1 MNIHE
6 KFGAYNSLYFKN
18 FLATDIPNRYIPLE
32 HVIMKNGIGQNA
44 YMGDGSINLAH
55 LMYYF
60 IVTIQ
65 KEEYK
70 KCLDT
75 FDRLVVDAKNV
86 CDKNNY
92 PFEIE
97 KGFFLRDNITSKEDA
112 KRYNLI
118 NIMSGYDGLHQI
130 QEDVCHSPFVSQD
143 QMWNL
148 LPYLLNNKF
157 ELGKEQASNILS
169 FLYKNKG
176 VVYNPYYSWTKHIW
190 NYCNLKKGYPDRIQ
204 DRKDNFKNTVK
215 VKRGAWNPQLYY
227 GFLKV
232 YKSIVGK
239 IKWYEKLL
247 YAPLYYLTVYGAEF
261 IYYPLMKKYVPVK
274 NNSWHCLMSCI
285 NKKQGMLDRMVYK
298 FNESLERNDLE
309 PEFWNLALLNS
320 DNTIDKIK
328 LLNWL
333 ENYQEPVLN
342 GKQSSPIIYMTLYKY
357 YILNFR

>member
-1 MNIHE
+1 MNINE
-6 KFGAYNSLYFKN
+6 KFGAYRTLYFKN
-18 FLATDIPNRYIPLE
+18 FLATDIPDRYIPLE
-32 HVIMKNGIGQNA
+32 NVIMKNGIGQTA
-44 YMGDGSINLAH
+44 YLGDGSINIAH

-60 IVTIQ
+60 IINNQ
-65 KEEYK
+65 KDEFK

-75 FDRLVVDAKNV
+75 FDKLVVDAKTI

-112 KRYNLI
+112 KRYNLS

-148 LPYLLNNKF
+148 LPYLLKNNF
-157 ELGKEQASNILS
+157 GLGQEQSLNMLD

-176 VVYNPYYSWTKHIW
+176 TVYNPYYSWTKHIW
-190 NYCNLKKGYPDRIQ
+190 NYCNLKMNYPDRIK
-204 DRKDNFKNTVK
+204 DRIDNFKNTVK

-232 YKSIVGK
+232 YKSLGKK

-285 NKKQGMLDRMVYK
+285 DEEQGMLNRMVEK
-298 FNESLERNDLE
+298 FNESLGRNDLE
-309 PEFWNLALLNS
+309 PEFWNLVC
-320 DNTIDKIK
+320 TYKHMHIDRLK

-333 ENYQEPVLN
+333 ENYPEPILN

-357 YILNFR
+357 FNK